1 MREDCIWKRRLRA
14 HTVCNVGNELN
25 GKTLGLIAHIIIFIE
40 LRMHIVI
47 VHLRVL

>member
-1 MREDCIWKRRLRA
+1 MNERGLHMETPRA

-25 GKTLGLIAHIIIFIE
+25 GKTLGMIAHIIIFIE